1 MLTVDENVNFGDK
14 SMKEYIVGIDLG
26 TTNSCVSVVENGEP
40 RVIASS
46 EGGRT
51 IPSVVSWKKD
61 GERVVGTVAK
71 RSAVTN
77 PKNTIFSVKRFMGHK
92 LSEVKDEVSKVP
104 YTVKEN
110 DKGMAVV
117 DIPALGKML
126 TPEEVSAAI
135 LQKCKADAEAY
146 LGQKVSKAVITV
158 PAYFDDSQRQATK
171 NAGEIAGLEVLRIIN
186 EPTAAALAYGLDKNK
201 DENVLVFDLGGGT
214 FDVSVLSIGDGTF
227 EVLSTNGDSHLGG
240 DDFDDKITDYIC
252 SEFKKEHAIDLK
264 KDSNALSRVK
274 EAAEKAKVELSSQ
287 VSTNINLPFIS
298 STDGQPI
305 HLTMDLTRAKFES
318 LVQDLLKRIEEPVKT
333 ALKDGVNGDKSK
345 IQEVILVGGSSRI
358 PCVQTLIKELTGKE
372 PNKSVN
378 PDESV
383 SLGAAVQGAIL
394 SGDVKDLV
402 LLDVTPLS
410 LGVEVNG
417 GMVDVLISKNTTI
430 PAQKKNIYTTAVAN
444 QTEVTVHILQGERPL
459 AKDNKS
465 LGMFNLTGIAPAPAR
480 VPQIEV
486 SFDIDA
492 NGILSV
498 NAKDLGTGKEQK
510 ITITQSSNLDKSEIE
525 KMIKEAEEYAEQDKL
540 AKELIMSK
548 NELESLISSVKTTC
562 EEAKDKVEQSLIDK
576 ALEAVAKSEE
586 ALKEGTKE
594 AIEKAKSDLLSASH
608 EMSSKLYEQTQT
620 EPATE
625 VVEQ

>member
-1 MLTVDENVNFGDK
+1 MLTLEKKHIMSRD
-14 SMKEYIVGIDLG
+14 YIVGIDLG

-40 RVIASS
+40 VVISSS

-77 PKNTIFSVKRFMGHK
+77 PQNTIFSAKRFMGHK
-92 LSEVKDEVSKVP
+92 FSEVKDEVSKVP

-110 DKGMAVV
+110 EKGMAVLDV
-117 DIPALGKML
+117 PAIGKTL

-146 LGQKVSKAVITV
+146 LGETVKRAVITV

-186 EPTAAALAYGLDKNK
+186 EPTAAALAYGLDKQK

-214 FDVSVLSIGDGTF
+214 FDVSVLSIGDGAF
-227 EVLSTNGDSHLGG
+227 EVLSTSGDSHLGG
-240 DDFDDKITDYIC
+240 DDFDDKISEYIC
-252 SEFKKEHAIDLK
+252 NEFKKDHGVDLK
-264 KDSNALSRVK
+264 KDASALSRVK
-274 EAAEKAKVELSSQ
+274 EASEKAKIELSSQ
-287 VSTNINLPFIS
+287 MTANINLPFITS
-298 STDGQPI
+298 IDGQPV
-305 HLTMDLTRAKFES
+305 HLTMDITRAKFES
-318 LVQDLLKRIEEPVKT
+318 LVKDLLNRIEVPVKT

-358 PCVQTLIKELTGKE
+358 PCVQTLIKDLIGLE

-378 PDESV
+378 PDEAV
-383 SLGAAVQGAIL
+383 ALGAAVQGGIL
-394 SGDVKDLV
+394 RGDVKDIV

-417 GMVDVLISKNTTI
+417 GMVDVLIPKNNTI

-444 QTEVTVHILQGERPL
+444 QTEVTIHILQGERPL

-465 LGMFNLTGIAPAPAR
+465 LGMFNLSGIAPAPAR

-486 SFDIDA
+486 SFDLDS

-525 KMIKEAEEYAEQDKL
+525 KMIKEAEEYAEQDKA

-548 NELESLISSVKTTC
+548 NELESLVSSVKSTC
-562 EEAKDKVEQSLIDK
+562 EQAKDKVDQSIIDK
-576 ALEAVAKSEE
+576 VLEEVAKSET
-586 ALKEGTKE
+586 AIKEGTKE
-594 AIEKAKSDLLSASH
+594 AIEKAKSELLTASH
-608 EMSSKLYEQTQT
+608 EMSSKLYEQAQPEQSENT
-620 EPATE
+620 AE
-625 VVEQ
+625 VVG

>member
-298 STDGQPI
+298 SADGQPI

-594 AIEKAKSDLLSASH
+594 AIDKAKSDLLSASH